1 MQTISPFTPA
11 DGPDLVALFREMQA
25 HYRVPCPPD
34 DAILADLQSL
44 PAGVTLLLARAP
56 GIIGVATLG
65 TIYPGPGLRRGL
77 FLKDLFVT
85 ASRRG
90 EGIGVALMRAAA
102 RHSIATGASRL
113 DWTADHDDAPL
124 LAFYRGLGATGVPEK
139 LFFRLSGD
147 AMHTLAQGEKPTS
160 AISEVRLDAR
170 LHPSSRTPL

>member
-11 DGPDLVALFREMQA
+11 DGPGLVALFREMQA

-34 DAILADLQSL
+34 DVILADLQSL
-44 PAGVTLLLARAP
+44 PAGVTLLLAHAP
-56 GIIGVATLG
+56 GVVGVATLG

-85 ASRRG
+85 ASRRS
-90 EGIGVALMRAAA
+90 EGIGAVLMRAAA
-102 RHSIATGASRL
+102 RHGVATGASRL
-113 DWTADHDDAPL
+113 DWTADQDDAPL

-147 AMHTLAQGEKPTS
+147 MMQTLAQGGKLASP
-160 AISEVRLDAR
+160 
-170 LHPSSRTPL
+170 

>member
-1 MQTISPFTPA
+1 MQTISPFLPA

-56 GIIGVATLG
+56 GVVGVATLG

-90 EGIGVALMRAAA
+90 EGIGAALMQAAA
-102 RHSIATGASRL
+102 RHGVATGASRL

-139 LFFRLSGD
+139 LFFRLSGN
-147 AMHTLAQGEKPTS
+147 AMHTLAQAEKLTS
-160 AISEVRLDAR
+160 AASAMCPEAEIGNNTAEG
-170 LHPSSRTPL
+170 